1 MNDEILY
8 GGWSAEGVTR
18 FNALSKLV
26 EDDRAS
32 PVAKD
37 AEDAVLR
44 ALRREKF
51 GDNVDNASVRD
62 PQEARQGRRTMPA
75 AIEADCELD

>member
-1 MNDEILY
+1 MY

-18 FNALSKLV
+18 FNALSKQV
-26 EDDRAS
+26 EDNRAS

-44 ALRREKF
+44 ALRRETF
-51 GDNVDNASVRD
+51 EDNVDNASVRD
-62 PQEARQGRRTMPA
+62 PQEERQGHCAMPT
-75 AIEADCELD
+75 AIEAYCELD